1 MVHPT
6 MKALRLFAGLLVATV
21 WGELA
26 LANSDYVGTD
36 VCAGCHEQPFA
47 DWQGSHHDLAM
58 QAVTEKTVLGDFDNA
73 KFTYA
78 GTTSTFY
85 RKDGAFWV
93 RTDNAAGELEE
104 RARQRNQ
111 RTAAAQRSSG
121 RSPAF
126 QCRDGDYELPGGRPA
141 AGRPVHPQGFVGM
154 E

>member
-26 LANSDYVGTD
+26 LANSDYVGTE

-73 KFTYA
+73 TFTYA

-104 RARQRNQ
+104 FRVAWVFGVYPLQQ
-111 RTAAAQRSSG
+111 
-121 RSPAF
+121 
-126 QCRDGDYELPGGRPA
+126 YLLPIGHGKLQA
-141 AGRPVHPQGFVGM
+141 HQQLL
-154 E
+154 